1 MEAQLNQ
8 PKTYGAQDY
17 AQAFF
22 REIPTDARFLQNT
35 FQKFPPSTSLATKTI
50 EFNLA
55 RFEAANVYQI
65 QDTHLQ
71 VAIKITKADGNLPD
85 ALKTVAPCNN
95 ILHSLFEAVRVK
107 INDDLVAKN
116 PSYYPYKAYITNCLT
131 YGTQYKASQLSCE
144 GYYQDYFPHMEPE
157 DNSTGFE
164 ERNLLFRK
172 GHISTAEYDPKGA
185 RFFGRLHLDLSSS
198 TTGLPP
204 GTKVC
209 IELDRASD
217 DFVIMKKSNDTEV
230 YKVVLMDCN
239 LFVPIAQLSAPLFSE
254 IGSTFSHQSMSIH
267 FRRIEVK
274 TLTLPK
280 DKEEY
285 NSDVLFSEDMPCRI
299 IIAFIESK
307 SKTGDQ
313 KTNPFN
319 FKRSWVKKTSTI
331 EEEEPVSL
339 RERLLEEK
347 LQSLQSKLDRFESLL
362 DIDSEM
368 LNQIEQFQAKKGTG
382 RGKRSTPQ
390 ASQSQESSSSIFGRL
405 RSSFSSSGM
414 L

>member
-22 REIPTDARFLQNT
+22 REIPTDSRFLQNT

-50 EFNLA
+50 EFNLS

-71 VAIKITKADGNLPD
+71 VTIKITKADGNLPD
-85 ALKTVAPCNN
+85 TTKLVAPCNN
-95 ILHSLFEAVRVK
+95 VLHSLFEAIRVK
-107 INDDLVAKN
+107 VNDDLVAKN

-131 YGTQYKASQLSCE
+131 YDTLYKASQLGSE
-144 GYYQDYFPHMEPE
+144 GYYQDTHTQMETPSGLTN
-157 DNSTGFE
+157 DNTGLE
-164 ERNLLFRK
+164 ERNNLFRK
-172 GHISTAEYDPKGA
+172 GHVQTGAYSPQGA
-185 RFFGRLHLDLSSS
+185 RFFGRLHIDLSSS

-209 IELDRASD
+209 IELDRSSD
-217 DFVIMKKSNDTEV
+217 DFVIMKRPDDTTV

-239 LFVPIAQLSAPLFSE
+239 LFVPVAQLSAPLFSE

-299 IIAFIESK
+299 IITFIESK

-319 FKRSWVKKTSTI
+319 FKRSWEKKTSAI
-331 EEEEPVSL
+331 EEEEPASL

-347 LQSLQSKLDRFESLL
+347 LQSLQNKLDRFQSLL
-362 DIDSEM
+362 DIDNEM
-368 LNQIEQFQAKKGTG
+368 LNQIEQFQGRKGTG
-382 RGKRSTPQ
+382 RGKRSTT
-390 ASQSQESSSSIFGRL
+390 QESSSSIFGRL
-405 RSSFSSSGM
+405 RSSFSSTGM